1 MTNLL
6 RQLARRAQALTRRAT
21 IDRDVDAEMRLHI
34 ELEAA
39 DLARRHGL
47 SPYEAHRRAAV
58 AFGGVGRHAEEHRDA
73 RGVRW
78 LDDFGQDVR
87 YAARSLRR
95 SPGFTVT
102 AVLVLALGIGASTAV
117 FSAVDQILVSR
128 LPYPNDDRI
137 VRIYQQNSPTNRFGL
152 GTVEHDAIVAQHR
165 SFTAV
170 GAARWRA
177 ATVAVGPNVH
187 GTSVALATPGFFSV
201 LGVRAARGRVIGSGD
216 EAPGRL
222 VATVTHT

>member
-6 RQLARRAQALTRRAT
+6 HRLARRVRALTRPDT
-21 IDRDVDAEMRLHI
+21 LDRDVDAEMRMHI

-47 SPYEAHRRAAV
+47 SPAEAHRRAAV

-78 LDDFGQDVR
+78 IEDFGQDVR

-102 AVLVLALGIGASTAV
+102 AILVLA
-117 FSAVDQILVSR
+117 
-128 LPYPNDDRI
+128 
-137 VRIYQQNSPTNRFGL
+137 
-152 GTVEHDAIVAQHR
+152 
-165 SFTAV
+165 
-170 GAARWRA
+170 
-177 ATVAVGPNVH
+177 
-187 GTSVALATPGFFSV
+187 
-201 LGVRAARGRVIGSGD
+201 
-216 EAPGRL
+216 
-222 VATVTHT
+222 